1 MYIYNMTVI
10 VYLDRRSE
18 KEYLGRGLA
27 ILVVALVAG
36 QPDNVWPPD
45 VKGQLSRKDP
55 EGRRRRG

>member
-1 MYIYNMTVI
+1 MTVI